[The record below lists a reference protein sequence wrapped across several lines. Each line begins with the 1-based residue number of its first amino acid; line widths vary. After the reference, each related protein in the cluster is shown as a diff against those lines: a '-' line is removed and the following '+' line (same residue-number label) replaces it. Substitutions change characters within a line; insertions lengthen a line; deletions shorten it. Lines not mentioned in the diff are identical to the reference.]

1 MHSTTANLRQRS
13 FTFICNW
20 LLPLGL
26 LCLLIGLPLLPDRS
40 IYHKLFYALIAAPA
54 LVALLLRPQELRLLL
69 REPIVLAFLAYAAWA
84 LLSISWSDTDAS
96 IGSLLKRPLYIF
108 MLVAGC
114 CLLTQQNQRRFT
126 HCMLIAALAV
136 LPIAFYAL
144 AEVATTWKPGH
155 RLVGTGALDN
165 PLLSSHLFG
174 FFCILWLGL
183 GMTLP
188 RQQGWLAALPVLV
201 LGVTLLA
208 TGSRTP
214 LLAASLAG
222 AWLAL
227 ACWNKRSIALTLI
240 GLSALSTLL
249 LLYPE
254 ALLARGTSYRLE
266 LWQDTLSRISQKPWL
281 GFGFDAQLAIQ
292 LPGFSVPFSE
302 PHSFAIG
309 VLYYTGIIGLCLWFA
324 MHLVALRQCWVNRAN
339 YLFVIAGALMVYGL
353 GGGLAEGGGI
363 LARPKEHW
371 FLTWIPLALI
381 AALSFSQRTS
391 GTRT

>member
-1 MHSTTANLRQRS
+1 MHSNEHHWSQRT
-13 FTFICNW
+13 FTFICDW
-20 LLPLGL
+20 LLPMGL
-26 LCLLIGLPLLPDRS
+26 LSLLIGLPLLPDRS
-40 IYHKLFYALIAAPA
+40 LYHKLFYALIAAPA
-54 LVALLLRPQELRLLL
+54 LVALLVRPQELRPLL
-69 REPIVLAFLAYAAWA
+69 REPIILVFLAYAAWA
-84 LLSISWSDTDAS
+84 LLSIGWSDTEAS

-108 MLVAGC
+108 MLLAGC
-114 CLLTQQNQRRFT
+114 CLLAQQSQQRFT
-126 HCMLIAALAV
+126 RCMLIASLAA
-136 LPIAFYAL
+136 LPIAFYSL
-144 AEVATTWKPGH
+144 AEIATTWRPGH
-155 RLVGTGALDN
+155 RLVGPGALDN

-188 RQQGWLAALPVLV
+188 RQRGWIAVLPVLI
-201 LGVTLLA
+201 LGATLLA

-227 ACWNKRSIALTLI
+227 ACWNKRSLVLALI
-240 GLSALSTLL
+240 GLCGLSALL

-266 LWQDTLSRISQKPWL
+266 LWQDALSRISQKPWL
-281 GFGFDAQLAIQ
+281 GFGFDAALAIQ

-309 VLYYTGIIGLCLWFA
+309 VLYYTGMVGLSLWLA
-324 MHLVALRQCWVNRAN
+324 MHLVALRQCWINRAN
-339 YLFVIAGALMVYGL
+339 YLFVIAGALMVYGI

-391 GTRT
+391 ETRT